1 MCDVVRA
8 HVCVVWC
15 EHTCVWCG
23 ASTRVCGVVRAHV
36 CVVWCEHTCVWC
48 GASKRVCGVVRAH
61 VCVVWCEHV
70 CVWCVWC
77 EHMCVVCV
85 VHVCGLFYVHVCVCV
100 YYICTFLFTSTARPK
115 ESQLHFH
122 VATRLGQ
129 DWRRVCTCLGLHHR
143 QLDQADA
150 AHPQLQSKAMEA
162 LVMWLK
168 GHEDFRAPRSWETLL
183 QALRQAG
190 QWDMASELEE
200 DIRSGRLLKS

>member
-1 MCDVVRA
+1 MCA
-8 HVCVVWC
+8 
-15 EHTCVWCG
+15 
-23 ASTRVCGVVRAHV
+23 
-36 CVVWCEHTCVWC
+36 
-48 GASKRVCGVVRAH
+48 
-61 VCVVWCEHV
+61 
-70 CVWCVWC
+70 
-77 EHMCVVCV
+77 
-85 VHVCGLFYVHVCVCV
+85 CVCMT
-100 YYICTFLFTSTARPK
+100 IAHFPLTAARPK

-129 DWRRVCTCLGLHHR
+129 DWRRVCTCLGLQHR